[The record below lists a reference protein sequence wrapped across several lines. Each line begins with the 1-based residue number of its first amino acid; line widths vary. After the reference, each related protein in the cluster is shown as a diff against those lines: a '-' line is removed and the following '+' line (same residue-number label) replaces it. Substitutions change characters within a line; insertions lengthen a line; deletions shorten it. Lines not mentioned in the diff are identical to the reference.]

1 MIGIVHRL
9 SSFTRFT
16 GSRNIVGGVGR
27 WSSAISIRIGSDKSR
42 LGTGS
47 LGEAGSL
54 GIDGCSGRITLSDLS
69 DELGS
74 WLTIDRRTLDNRL
87 VFRVLSTSVGDI
99 GKVAYDWIA
108 ASGSSRYIGKGR
120 SVGSRRSS
128 ECPRGS
134 LGDERSSARGLSDG
148 LSSACTSR
156 RKTIATH
163 LFMFFTDQL
172 STSLVDRNDR

>member
-9 SSFTRFT
+9 SSFTRLT
-16 GSRNIVGGVGR
+16 GSGNIVGGVGR
-27 WSSAISIRIGSDKSR
+27 WSSSISRRIGGDKSR

-54 GIDGCSGRITLSDLS
+54 GIDGRSGRITFGNFG

-74 WLTIDRRTLDNRL
+74 WLTIARRTLDDRL
-87 VFRVLSTSVGDI
+87 VFRILSTGVGDI
-99 GKVAYDWIA
+99 GKVADNWIA
-108 ASGSSRYIGKGR
+108 ASSSSRYIGKGC

-134 LGDERSSARGLSDG
+134 LGDERSSARGLPNG

-156 RKTIATH
+156 CQRIVTH

-172 STSLVDRNDR
+172 STSLIDRNNR